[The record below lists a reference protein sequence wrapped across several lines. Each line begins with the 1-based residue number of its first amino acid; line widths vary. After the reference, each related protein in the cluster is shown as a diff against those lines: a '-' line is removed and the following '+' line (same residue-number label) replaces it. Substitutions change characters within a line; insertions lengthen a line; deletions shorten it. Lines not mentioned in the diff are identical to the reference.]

1 MAKEEPKLHEK
12 LVDKLLKLETDLHKR
27 EIRSS
32 TLALSELLAD
42 EFVEFGSSGRI
53 FDKSAIIDALAAEA
67 DDLQVSVEDFAVREL
82 APNVALVTY
91 VVAKPLGRH
100 AAMVRTSLRSSIWQM
115 RDDRWQ
121 MIFHQGTRIAQ

>member
-12 LVDKLLKLETDLHKR
+12 LVDELLKLETDLHKR

-91 VVAKPLGRH
+91 VVAKPLGRQ